1 MSRARAVDARDC
13 STVVEGGAE
22 FIGYA
27 QWPLSI
33 ARFDGLMSNHDH
45 TPGALEDHDL
55 GLSHDLPT
63 IVERNRLGRRGML
76 SIFGGV
82 GAVAALA
89 ACSSDGGPTSSPA
102 TGGRPGGGPPE
113 GAPPGGG
120 PMGAESGAE
129 VADGEIPEET
139 AGPYPGDG
147 SNGPNVL
154 SESGIVRSDL
164 TTSFGDASG
173 VAVGVPT
180 TVRLKVYDLNG
191 EDITVLGGAAVY
203 LWHCDRNG
211 DYSMYSEA
219 IAEENYLRGVQETDA
234 DGMVEFTTIFPAAYS
249 GRWPHMH
256 FEIYQSLADAT
267 TYTNKLRTSQLAIPE
282 DVCNTVFATEGY
294 EQSVTNMQQTP
305 LGSDN
310 VFSDGYSLQLAKATG
325 SVAEGYTLT
334 LNVPI

>member
-1 MSRARAVDARDC
+1 MIPMS
-13 STVVEGGAE
+13 S
-22 FIGYA
+22 
-27 QWPLSI
+27 QHHHS
-33 ARFDGLMSNHDH
+33 HDE
-45 TPGALEDHDL
+45 LEDHDL
-55 GLSHDLPT
+55 GLSHDLPK

-82 GAVAALA
+82 GAAAALV
-89 ACSSDGGPTSSPA
+89 ACGSSEETTISSSSGPA
-102 TGGRPGGGPPE
+102 GGGQG
-113 GAPPGGG
+113 GAPPAGGA
-120 PMGAESGAE
+120 MGGESSVE

-173 VAVGVPT
+173 VAEGIPT

-191 EDITVLGGAAVY
+191 DDITVLSGAAVY

-219 IAEENYLRGVQETDA
+219 IADENYLRGVQETDA

-256 FEIYQSLADAT
+256 FEVYQTLADAT

-282 DVCNTVFATEGY
+282 DVCDTVYATEGY
-294 EQSVTNMQQTP
+294 EQSAVNMEQTP
-305 LGSDN
+305 LDSDN
-310 VFSDGYSLQLAKATG
+310 IFSDGYSLQMAKATG
-325 SVAEGYTLT
+325 SVDEGYTLT